1 MNKLILII
9 ASIQLY
15 LLAVKQANELNIKTI
30 IKSLA
35 ISLGFKIKF
44 EYHQFNH
51 VKKFTASKKN
61 HKSGAL

>member
-1 MNKLILII
+1 MFVIRKTMNKLILII

-35 ISLGFKIKF
+35 IS
-44 EYHQFNH
+44 
-51 VKKFTASKKN
+51 
-61 HKSGAL
+61 